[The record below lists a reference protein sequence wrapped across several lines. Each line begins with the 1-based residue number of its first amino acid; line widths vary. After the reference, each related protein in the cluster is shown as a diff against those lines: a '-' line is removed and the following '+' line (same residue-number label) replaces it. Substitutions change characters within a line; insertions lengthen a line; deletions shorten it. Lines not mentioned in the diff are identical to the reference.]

1 MEQLSITRFTQA
13 TQPFAGHFK
22 TLQPMRKVPKVKRP
36 VGRPHKRPYDDPE
49 TQVQQTQDRA
59 EIGLT
64 SQNDVTPSPK
74 RIRAAYSL
82 EKKKEVVE
90 YALSHSIYQA
100 CKHFNLSTGTVW
112 PWMKMDFAKEKTV
125 VYRAAGGGRKLS
137 YPTEIEEELVK
148 WVLEQQD
155 LHLAVSVGNI
165 ID

>member
-49 TQVQQTQDRA
+49 TQVQQTQDHA

-64 SQNDVTPSPK
+64 SQSDVTPSPK

-82 EKKKEVVE
+82 AKKKEVVE

-100 CKHFNLSTGTVW
+100 CKHFNLSTGTVL
-112 PWMKMDFAKEKTV
+112 PWMKIDFAKEKTV
-125 VYRAAGGGRKLS
+125 VYRAAAWRWSKAQLS
-137 YPTEIEEELVK
+137 
-148 WVLEQQD
+148 
-155 LHLAVSVGNI
+155 H
-165 ID
+165 